1 MNDRLYR
8 SRDERVIGG
17 VAGGLADYLGLD
29 PALVR
34 VIWVVLALASGGAFL
49 LLYLVMLLVV
59 PEEPLG
65 APSGTTAGDTTVG
78 GPTEGGSAA
87 AVGTTA
93 VPAPASGATPD
104 WRALRAEERARR
116 REARSRARTEGGSMR
131 NDRGGIV
138 FGLILV
144 VLGAWFLLKEYFPQ
158 LDLDR
163 LWPLLL
169 IGLGLVVLA
178 GAIRRKPA
186 GS

>member
-1 MNDRLYR
+1 
-8 SRDERVIGG
+8 
-17 VAGGLADYLGLD
+17 
-29 PALVR
+29 
-34 VIWVVLALASGGAFL
+34 
-49 LLYLVMLLVV
+49 
-59 PEEPLG
+59 
-65 APSGTTAGDTTVG
+65 
-78 GPTEGGSAA
+78 
-87 AVGTTA
+87 
-93 VPAPASGATPD
+93 
-104 WRALRAEERARR
+104 
-116 REARSRARTEGGSMR
+116 MR